1 MYMKQYKHLP
11 NYTKPLIP
19 FARKLR
25 REMTDAEYKLWS
37 QIRDNQLGI
46 KLRRQVVFGPY
57 ILDFFS
63 AKAKLVIE
71 LDGGQHNTEEGIIKD
86 QIRDAYLN
94 ENGLEVLRFSDIE
107 VLENIT
113 GVMQTIY
120 EAIKKNKQS
129 RPHPNLPL
137 RGGGIRIRGEGTTG
151 DLNSR
156 LKIQN

>member
-1 MYMKQYKHLP
+1 MKQYKHLP

-19 FARKLR
+19 LARKLR
-25 REMTDAEYKLWS
+25 RKMTDAEYKLWS

-86 QIRDAYLN
+86 QKRDAYLK

-107 VLENIT
+107 VLQNIT

-120 EAIKKNKQS
+120 ETIKKSMKS

-137 RGGGIRIRGEGTTG
+137 RGEGTK
-151 DLNSR
+151 D
-156 LKIQN
+156 